1 MATRKLSNLRKPL
14 PWTIPRA
21 SAPKGCVPK
30 HGNFHMKSALYM
42 PALNLLIQKGRAAA
56 TYRRL
61 LARGLTHPQAIIP
74 LLHRQ
79 LFYIVA
85 VLKRGSAWQAEPP
98 KRD

>member
-1 MATRKLSNLRKPL
+1 
-14 PWTIPRA
+14 
-21 SAPKGCVPK
+21 
-30 HGNFHMKSALYM
+30 MKSALYM